1 MCYSVLEGMTGAH
14 SLYLVL
20 YHVSSQGVMA
30 GTVQVVALY
39 AVQPCNLVGGQ
50 QHFKGT
56 CFRVSGINI
65 QIVM

>member
-1 MCYSVLEGMTGAH
+1 MTVTL

-20 YHVSSQGVMA
+20 YHVSSQVVMA

-50 QHFKGT
+50 QHFRGT
-56 CFRVSGINI
+56 CFTVSGINI
-65 QIVM
+65 QTSYIGTLK